1 MTCKVIIQGWLEF
14 GSQKRFDK
22 VQKMLIWRAETHY
35 KNESLLDP
43 ETVFDE
49 NSKTL
54 HIGRLV
60 EQATR
65 KSWNNTVAL
74 LEYAAEFAISGKI
87 EVWIAG
93 MPPNRFHYSIEPA
106 GDREVVVK
114 YQEGKEYLTNGET
127 KKAIEAFEATIQ
139 LYPKHFL
146 AYLGLVDA
154 YLQIA
159 DRKKAAQY
167 INKAK
172 KIRDN
177 DPGLYMRSGLLSMH
191 SKDYKSAIE
200 AFSLCTKFAIAL
212 QSIYWRARF
221 HKGLALMALSNWN
234 DAAKEFNFFIAKT
247 FDKKDDNNKRLPEAH
262 FRLAQCFVH
271 LEQFK
276 PAIKSIETAESLNI
290 TSASVPGE
298 EITLYKGLARKGA
311 GYKDYQTY
319 LKKAATDG
327 SEEAAK
333 LLEESL
339 V

>member
-43 ETVFDE
+43 ESVFDE
-49 NSKTL
+49 ETKTL

-65 KSWNNTVAL
+65 KSWNNTVSL

-93 MPPNRFHYSIEPA
+93 MAPNRHHYVIEPNS
-106 GDREVVVK
+106 DRDVVVK
-114 YQEGKEYLTNGET
+114 YKEGKELLAG
-127 KKAIEAFEATIQ
+127 KKASEAISAFEEVIGM
-139 LYPKHFL
+139 YSKHFL

-154 YLQIA
+154 HLLTNNREQ
-159 DRKKAAQY
+159 AAKY
-167 INKAK
+167 INKARS
-172 KIRDN
+172 IRDN
-177 DPGLYMRSGLLSMH
+177 DPGMYMRSGLLLMH
-191 SKDYKSAIE
+191 QNNPVEAIE
-200 AFSLCTKFAIAL
+200 AFSFCTKFAIAL
-212 QSIYWRARF
+212 QPVYWKARF
-221 HKGLALMALSNWN
+221 HKGLAHMSLDQWQ

-247 FDKKDDNNKRLPEAH
+247 FDKKDENVNRIPEAH
-262 FRLAQCFVH
+262 FRLAQCLVH

-276 PAIKSIETAESLNI
+276 QAVKSIDMAETLGKQLKSIPEAQF
-290 TSASVPGE
+290 A
-298 EITLYKGLARKGA
+298 LYKGLARKGA
-311 GYKDYQTY
+311 GFKDYQTY
-319 LKKAATDG
+319 LKKAASIG
-327 SEEAAK
+327 SEQAAS
-333 LLEESL
+333 LLENSL

>member
-43 ETVFDE
+43 EIVFDE
-49 NSKTL
+49 ESKTL

-65 KSWNNTVAL
+65 KSWNNTVSL

-93 MPPNRFHYSIEPA
+93 MAPNRHHFIIEPKS
-106 GDREVVVK
+106 DRDVVVK
-114 YQEGKEYLTNGET
+114 YKEGKQLLAA
-127 KKAIEAFEATIQ
+127 KKAKEAIVAFEEVIG
-139 LYPKHFL
+139 LYSNHFL

-154 YLQIA
+154 HLLTS
-159 DRKKAAQY
+159 DRKQAALYIDKARS
-167 INKAK
+167 
-172 KIRDN
+172 IRDN

-191 SKDYKSAIE
+191 QNKHEEAVE
-200 AFSLCTKFAIAL
+200 AFSLCTRFAIAL
-212 QSIYWRARF
+212 QPVYWRARF
-221 HKGLALMALSNWN
+221 HKGLSHMALEQWQE
-234 DAAKEFNFFIAKT
+234 AAKEFNFFIAKT
-247 FDKKDDNNKRLPEAH
+247 FDKKDENVNRIPEAH

-276 PAIKSIETAESLNI
+276 QAVKSIDTAESLDKQLKSI
-290 TSASVPGE
+290 PEAQF
-298 EITLYKGLARKGA
+298 TLYKGLARKGA
-311 GYKDYQTY
+311 GLKDYQTY
-319 LKKAATDG
+319 LKKAASVG
-327 SEEAAK
+327 SEQAAR
-333 LLEESL
+333 LLENSL